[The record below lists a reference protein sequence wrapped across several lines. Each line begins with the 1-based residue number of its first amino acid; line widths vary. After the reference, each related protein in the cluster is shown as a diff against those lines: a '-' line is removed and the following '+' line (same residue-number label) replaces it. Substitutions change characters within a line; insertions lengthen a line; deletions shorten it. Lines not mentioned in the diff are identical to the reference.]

1 MQARFG
7 EMFVN
12 QVKKMLSYVHKLLR
26 FTNVLFSEIN
36 LDRLHGRI
44 DILRLIAAGI

>member
-1 MQARFG
+1 
-7 EMFVN
+7 MFAK
-12 QVKKMLSYVHKLLR
+12 QVKKMLSYVDKLLR
-26 FTNVLFSEIN
+26 FTNVLFSKIN